1 MGYEVKEAR
10 TYPGTPAAVRAAAA
24 EVAAALGGKPA
35 RKVGTGAA
43 PGGADG
49 AVDVVFN
56 KGVGAKVLMNRVQL
70 QLQFAEAAPGQ
81 CTAAALA
88 FPVDPVGQKLLFGVM
103 GQPARDV
110 ASAFWAALDG
120 KLGRPP
126 G

>member
-10 TYPGTPAAVRAAAA
+10 AYPGTPAAVRAAAA

-35 RKVGTGAA
+35 KKVAE
-43 PGGADG
+43 G

-56 KGVGAKVLMNRVQL
+56 KGAGAKVLMNRVQL

-103 GQPARDV
+103 GQPAREV
-110 ASAFWAALDG
+110 ASAFWAALDAR
-120 KLGRPP
+120 LGRPP

>member
-10 TYPGTPAAVRAAAA
+10 TYPGAPDAVRAAAA
-24 EVAAALGGKPA
+24 EVAAALGAKPA
-35 RKVGTGAA
+35 KKVPEGT
-43 PGGADG
+43 
-49 AVDVVFN
+49 VDVVFN
-56 KGVGAKVLMNRVQL
+56 KGVGAKVLMNRVEL
-70 QLQFAEAAPGQ
+70 QLRFAEAAPGQ
-81 CTAAALA
+81 CAATAEA

-110 ASAFWAALDG
+110 AAAFWAALDA